1 MINYL
6 LVKSFF
12 GQTYFVKTSGCSG
25 RSMGPNNND
34 PDTDLILNNP
44 RNKRT
49 DVVKR
54 GSKTENEKLRKWKI
68 KHFYIQNT
76 ILRIMKVT
84 TWGTMNPRA
93 PSLQHE

>member
-12 GQTYFVKTSGCSG
+12 GQTYFVKPSGCSG
-25 RSMGPNNND
+25 RSMGPSNND
-34 PDTDLILNNP
+34 PDTDLTLNNP

-54 GSKTENEKLRKWKI
+54 GSKIENEKLRKWKI

>member
-12 GQTYFVKTSGCSG
+12 GQTYFVKPSGCSG
-25 RSMGPNNND
+25 RSMGPSNND

-49 DVVKR
+49 DVVFQNN
-54 GSKTENEKLRKWKI
+54 GGRKETLSEREDRREL
-68 KHFYIQNT
+68 FN
-76 ILRIMKVT
+76 
-84 TWGTMNPRA
+84 G
-93 PSLQHE
+93 

>member
-25 RSMGPNNND
+25 RSMGPSNND

-54 GSKTENEKLRKWKI
+54 GSKVENEKLRKWKI

-93 PSLQHE
+93 ASLQHE

>member
-25 RSMGPNNND
+25 RSMGPSNND
-34 PDTDLILNNP
+34 PDTDLTLNNP

-49 DVVKR
+49 DVAKR
-54 GSKTENEKLRKWKI
+54 GSKIENEKLRKWKI

>member
-25 RSMGPNNND
+25 SLMGPSNND
-34 PDTDLILNNP
+34 PDTDVILNNP

-54 GSKTENEKLRKWKI
+54 GSKIENEKLRKWKI
-68 KHFYIQNT
+68 KHSYIQNT

-93 PSLQHE
+93 RGLQHE